1 MKSWKKLIGFGTA
14 GFFGFCLVSS
24 AAFAMGSD
32 PSGSAPAATNQSKSE
47 QKAVAAANPGVN
59 VKGESGNFNEY
70 VNDNLFPTDEEI
82 RLMDVDPDSRVVLG
96 GDDDA
101 TGVSFKKSYSKSPI
115 AE

>member
-1 MKSWKKLIGFGTA
+1 
-14 GFFGFCLVSS
+14 
-24 AAFAMGSD
+24 MGSD
-32 PSGSAPAATNQSKSE
+32 HSTSAPVSTSQSKSE

-59 VKGESGNFNEY
+59 VKGESGDFNAY
-70 VNDNLFPTDEEI
+70 VNDGLFQTDEEI

-96 GDDDA
+96 GDEDA